1 MEVKILKNKIKVFN
15 NDDNKKEDVINYARD
30 EIQKHYEK
38 EIQKGKKIIFENI
51 ELENNEI
58 PYSII

>member
-38 EIQKGKKIIFENI
+38 EIQKNKKIIFENI